1 METVFE
7 TPRLHLCRP
16 LPGEWHD
23 IIDLDQY
30 MASGDWQKDYE
41 ADERGE
47 LRKDIPKDVVA
58 GCVVQCPAT
67 SGQCTEGYAPSG
79 APL

>member
-16 LPGEWHD
+16 LAGEWQD

-58 GCVVQCPAT
+58 RMR
-67 SGQCTEGYAPSG
+67 CTMPCNIWTMY
-79 APL
+79 